1 MAVDLHAR
9 ATTQRDELALVVT
22 EISDAL
28 AAARSDL
35 SLRHSDP
42 DAVATADLA
51 TALGAAQHV
60 DVVRARLGAAKSD
73 ENAIRLALSRI
84 TNPADAQ
91 TFEDDLR
98 DNLIEQAEL
107 RVELRAASER
117 KAAAEASVA
126 GLSSLLSD
134 AGVAMDRAEAAVLWG
149 KERQDHT
156 SAMIDLLNQAP
167 LTDATTDAG
176 NTLSSAEFTAAESRL
191 DTLLPTA
198 LLARAESRYDEAVA
212 VAADTAAHAAV
223 ADQAIDG
230 LDSTAHPTATTSSIA
245 SRNYQAAEDALTDYV
260 QATPALLTQ
269 APVVLEQV
277 ANQPDLTGAQFAA
290 LNPADDTRF
299 TDAITAES
307 NLAGAIAQLAAAQRD
322 LADAELGVLM
332 GDPAADPTA
341 AQLAL
346 DDVVNNTVNPARAA
360 YDATARSTLDGW
372 EVEVPPD
379 LWLAVRDFVGVHR
392 RLSTVADSDTLTD
405 LTAALDS
412 AEDTLGAAL
421 DAEDAATRQHLRVR
435 LLQTGRRSLASAA
448 GSNGPDRL
456 LHYVRGDGP
465 AGRTASEL

>member
-1 MAVDLHAR
+1 MAIDLHAR

-22 EISDAL
+22 EISNAL
-28 AAARSDL
+28 VAARNDL

-42 DAVATADLA
+42 DSVATADLA
-51 TALGAAQHV
+51 NALGAAQHV

-73 ENAIRLALSRI
+73 ENGIRLELSRI

-107 RVELRAASER
+107 RVELRAANER
-117 KAAAEASVA
+117 KAAADDRVA
-126 GLSSLLSD
+126 GLSSLLAD
-134 AGVAMDRAEAAVLWG
+134 AGEALDRADAAVLWG

-176 NTLSSAEFTAAESRL
+176 NTLSSPEFSAAESRL
-191 DTLLPTA
+191 DTLLPAA
-198 LLARAESRYDEAVA
+198 LLNRAEARYDEAVA
-212 VAADTAAHAAV
+212 VAAETAAHAAV

-230 LDSTAHPTATTSSIA
+230 LDSTAHPTATSSAIA
-245 SRNYQAAEDALTDYV
+245 RHNYQAAEDALTDYV
-260 QATPALLTQ
+260 LSTPVILTQ

-277 ANQPDLTGAQFAA
+277 TNQPDLTAAQSTA
-290 LNPADDTRF
+290 LNPADDTPF
-299 TDAITAES
+299 IDAITAES
-307 NLAGAIAQLAAAQRD
+307 NLAVAITQLTAAQRD

-332 GDPAADPTA
+332 GDPAADPATA
-341 AQLAL
+341 QSAL
-346 DDVVNNTVNPARAA
+346 NDVTNNTVKPARAA
-360 YDATARSTLDGW
+360 YDANARSTLDGW

-379 LWLAVRDFVGVHR
+379 LWLSVRDFVGIHR
-392 RLSTVADSDTLTD
+392 QLTTVADSDTLTD
-405 LTAALDS
+405 LTATLDS

-421 DAEDAATRQHLRVR
+421 DAEDAATRQRLRVR

-448 GSNGPDRL
+448 ASTEPDRL
-456 LHYVRGDGP
+456 IHYVRGDGP